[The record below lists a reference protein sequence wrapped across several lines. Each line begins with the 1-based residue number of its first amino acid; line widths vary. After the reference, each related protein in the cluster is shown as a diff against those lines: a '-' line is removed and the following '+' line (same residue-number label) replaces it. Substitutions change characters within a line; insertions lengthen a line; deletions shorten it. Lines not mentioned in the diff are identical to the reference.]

1 MDLYF
6 PIANMSLPIYVPLL
20 IGGAVG
26 VLSGLFGIG
35 GGFLMNPLLIMF
47 GVPPTVAVATGTL
60 QITASSISGAF
71 ANWRRGTADPA
82 MALCMVGGGLIGALV
97 GNGVFVV
104 LKGLGQIDLVI
115 SLAYIILLGTMG
127 AMMMNE
133 SIRAIVRRRK
143 NTVIRRKLHA
153 HGWMHGLPLKVK
165 FRKSRLYI
173 SVFLPGGLGMIV
185 GLMTA
190 IMGVGG
196 GFLAVPAMIYLMG
209 MPTTLTI
216 GTSLLQITMVSA
228 AVVYLHALTTQ
239 GVDLV
244 LALMLIVG
252 GVAGAQVGSLYAQR
266 MRGEEMRFL
275 LALVVLA
282 VCAHVAY
289 GLVIRPDELYTI
301 EYGAI

>member
-82 MALCMVGGGLIGALV
+82 MALVMVGGGLFGALV
-97 GNGVFVV
+97 GNWVFVI

-115 SLAYIILLGTMG
+115 SLAYVILLGTMG

-133 SIRAIVRRRK
+133 SIRAIIRRRK
-143 NTVIRRKLHA
+143 NTMVRRKLHA

-173 SVFLPGGLGMIV
+173 SVFLPGGLGMVV
-185 GLMTA
+185 GIMTA

-244 LALMLIVG
+244 LALMLIIG
-252 GVAGAQVGSLYAQR
+252 GVAGAQVGALYAQR

-282 VCAHVAY
+282 VCAYVAY
-289 GLVIRPDELYTI
+289 GLVIRPDEPYTI
-301 EYGAI
+301 EYSAI

>member
-82 MALCMVGGGLIGALV
+82 MALVMVGGGLFGALV
-97 GNGVFVV
+97 GNWVFVI

-115 SLAYIILLGTMG
+115 SLAYVILLGTMG

-133 SIRAIVRRRK
+133 SIRAIIRRRK
-143 NTVIRRKLHA
+143 NTMVRRKLHA

-173 SVFLPGGLGMIV
+173 SVFLPGGLGMVV
-185 GLMTA
+185 GIMTA

-244 LALMLIVG
+244 LALMLIIG
-252 GVAGAQVGSLYAQR
+252 GVAGAQVGALYAQR

-282 VCAHVAY
+282 VCAYVAY

-301 EYGAI
+301 EYSAI